1 MAYMVTNYVTPP
13 LALITNSLS
22 LIVFARMYRAKQQVI
37 NRNMYSHDNW
47 HGARLSPQV
56 RQGSAWVRV
65 PLRPSGLPRDSCS
78 YEDRLEIHPR
88 GCSIFF
94 FFFFSYSTF
103 SPSPVRVF
111 FSVGTSAIDLNLT
124 LSRQPSHTQRRRTVS
139 SRKKMYNL
147 VVVVVV
153 VNTTMRY
160 NNLNTVFTVLLL

>member
-1 MAYMVTNYVTPP
+1 MCEPTVTHATIRQRATPSNRTREASFMAYMVTNYATPP

-37 NRNMYSHDNW
+37 NRNMSLRITAGFMLVWGQTRN
-47 HGARLSPQV
+47 SPAGV
-56 RQGSAWVRV
+56 
-65 PLRPSGLPRDSCS
+65 LYFL
-78 YEDRLEIHPR
+78 
-88 GCSIFF
+88 

-153 VNTTMRY
+153 VNMTMRY